1 MEARIFFKN
10 LFFISLLITLPS
22 IAVKNLASENDSNFN
37 NSVTKERESSK
48 IKELSKEV
56 RSELLKEGAIS
67 AQDVKEAEP
76 IKHARKK
83 M

>member
-1 MEARIFFKN
+1 IFFKN